1 MIEACDPDADIEV
14 LRKFIKMNTG
24 QDVKLTKK
32 QICQV
37 YDDIKDGKLPLPP
50 LVMNASKTYLIDRK
64 SPLNP
69 RDYEILF
76 NSSSKRADLKK
87 VARKV
92 GLKQVDQ
99 MTKNQVIDSI
109 GKRLRY
115 MKVHEPVK
123 ISRRR
128 VKKTEALVNTNVNRF
143 NNTAVKNEVN
153 NTAVNT
159 NVNKFNNTAV
169 KTNVN
174 RFNNTAVNTNVN
186 KFNNT
191 AVKNEVNTA
200 VKTNVNKFNNTL
212 VKTNVNRFN
221 NTAVKN
227 EVNTAVKPP
236 TQQSRVIFP
245 KGSLFKKGQRPK
257 FLNGRVSAVKK
268 PIQQFVASN
277 TSIDPEPAKRRN
289 NLLMYLKPLK
299 INQLN
304 KNSFLTRLNNGES
317 IDVLKRE
324 AKSREIEITGDTR
337 SRLMKRLDELELNA
351 QDRNSVMSR
360 FDDGIKNINKLMNQ
374 ARKLK
379 KRRDGNKIAA
389 EKKRLTTLAK
399 QLNVFKNFSTSI
411 SRLNIVNAI
420 EPLEKRITDAG
431 VVKKG
436 GEFTKKIQKLSTIAR
451 EMSLDADI
459 KSNIL
464 TIKTDA
470 DVNAS
475 KIRIIDAGKKKLYE
489 QAQSLNVNYSSNIE
503 KIKNVENLT
512 KLRAIINKAGAQKK
526 IKINKIKV
534 ENLAKR
540 KRALKNVV
548 QKNGV
553 LPREKKNS
561 FITQINVNGAN
572 LDALRKNIN
581 AEIQKVKNTKRE
593 KNLDEL
599 KKYIA
604 PLNINTTLKNGFI
617 EKFKTSDIS
626 LSNIKIAVNK
636 EVSKKGDIT
645 SKKRVLSDK
654 IKEARDYGVV
664 FNFNVNVNSVENIEN
679 FERKV
684 DTFVDTFINKKR
696 NALSNKVIEAKLK
709 GNIMNKIT
717 SIKTIKN
724 VKTIEKQIDN
734 MINSNEKYRRREITL
749 YMKRR
754 GFDNQDIKTILM
766 RNLSVENS
774 RKEVDDMLKEKKRL
788 NLTKYLDEKKVP
800 VAERKQFYDKT
811 TNLASI
817 KRNVD
822 RFISGKRKQ
831 IPRNIGDLLNKYD
844 LKNEDRRFIINE
856 WMTYPTMTPTNVE
869 NLASKRSEKFKKEK
883 NIALRSYL
891 TVELGLEPSEVEKIM
906 QEFQVNP
913 RNYNALRKKAMKSKG
928 LSKEKNRIAERVR
941 KAQEDGIDLN
951 FNTNV
956 KNMNNVKNL
965 NTKINGAY
973 IEKEKKNLSRKA
985 LNNNINISND
995 LNRIKSMN
1003 NVRKLK
1009 NKLNAL
1015 TRSKKN
1021 TDLQKLQNVT
1031 RELDRESQERF
1042 LKRFRNQGNS
1052 LNVILKNVEKY
1063 KNELKEKKQVIK
1075 RQELYTYISNKLN
1088 LNVTDRNAIMKE
1100 FDNVKNV
1107 NAMKTKANAIKKQRT
1122 TEKVKENRIKLEEI
1136 LKGMNLEEGDK
1147 RFILLRFDRKPGNVN
1162 AFEANAKK
1170 LVEQKKAN
1178 KRSKEV
1184 SELDTHMKR
1193 LGLSDENKQ
1202 KILNV
1207 FKQNPDKTLNSAKTN
1222 ASIVRQKMNQRKLET
1237 AMNTMKNLTENNK
1250 AEFRKKLIEP
1260 QANLGVIIKNAQAR
1274 NASMRSKKTTERNVA
1289 DYIAALGIGETGNK
1303 LLENFRKGTLTANK
1317 AKEEADKKKKSLN
1330 ANVLVEKKK
1339 KLRAFM
1345 NKTLLTNANKDKF
1358 VNRVTLKENTT
1369 ALEKEITILNTQLKS
1384 IDDSKKKGKKVRNE
1398 RAKPKEENNFNA
1410 NKAMNIL
1417 NKQREG
1423 EAKRLERAKP
1433 KEENNFNTAKA
1444 LKNLNNSNRMAKRQ
1458 KVLNEIA
1465 KHTNERITKFKG
1477 RAGNPFRT
1485 AEEYN
1490 KIGENVK
1497 KMVELVKTKNREA
1510 LKKLLKSTKTNQKQS
1525 NEYMN
1530 AFEKGRKTF
1539 KELKE
1544 NITMK
1549 AKRNALVRKIDKK
1562 PVKNENDDE
1571 AMEASRLFNV
1581 GGDVKNL
1588 TRGKNEREVDKN
1600 VLEKTRKLVGFG
1612 IGGKSR
1618 EKFLVRG
1625 RGMQNTRP
1633 LVKELDER
1641 LTLINKVK
1649 NLPNRKE
1656 LEKVIRNSNTT
1667 INRVRIAIKASQNK
1681 QNKNIANA
1689 SKSLVAGAIG
1699 KIQKKENK
1707 NIANASKSLV
1717 AGAIS
1722 NLKKKNAAARKIQ
1735 ATFRRKKDRNANEN
1749 NGEISAAALAPKP
1762 SFSALA
1768 QKNTKKVANA
1778 AAIFNRRSATSVV
1791 NRLKKLTPIEK
1802 TQYKGKISRANTKS
1816 EIREI
1821 QESAVRVDAR
1831 KKFEENKKK
1840 EEERKKR
1847 VEAEAE
1853 RARKMKEKKATR
1865 EAAERAAES
1874 AKKML
1879 TETEKMRA
1887 KAKENKKFN
1896 NKLAEK
1902 RRLLREREAKSQPK
1916 KRKPKKKQ

>member
-1 MIEACDPDADIEV
+1 MIDACDPDANIDD
-14 LRKFIKMNTG
+14 LRALIKMNTG

-37 YDDIKDGKLPLPP
+37 YDEIKEDKLPLPP
-50 LVMNASKTYLIDRK
+50 LIMNSTKTYLVDKK
-64 SPLNP
+64 SPLKPN
-69 RDYEILF
+69 DYEILF

-99 MTKNQVIDSI
+99 MTKNQMIDSI
-109 GKRLRY
+109 GKRLRF
-115 MKVHEPVK
+115 MKIHEPVQ

-128 VKKTEALVNTNVNRF
+128 VKKIKAEPINT
-143 NNTAVKNEVN
+143 
-153 NTAVNT
+153 
-159 NVNKFNNTAV
+159 FNNTAV
-169 KTNVN
+169 KTNT
-174 RFNNTAVNTNVN
+174 FNNR
-186 KFNNT
+186 
-191 AVKNEVNTA
+191 A
-200 VKTNVNKFNNTL
+200 VKTNTP
-212 VKTNVNRFN
+212 KTRLN
-221 NTAVKN
+221 
-227 EVNTAVKPP
+227 
-236 TQQSRVIFP
+236 FP
-245 KGSLFKKGQRPK
+245 RGSLFIKGQRPK

-268 PIQQFVASN
+268 PVQPFITSN
-277 TSIDPEPAKRRN
+277 TSRDPVPVKRRN
-289 NLLMYLKPLK
+289 NFPMFLKPLK
-299 INQLN
+299 IKQRN
-304 KNSFLTRLNNGES
+304 KNSSLVRLNNGES
-317 IDVLKRE
+317 VD
-324 AKSREIEITGDTR
+324 DTR
-337 SRLMKRLDELELNA
+337 SRLMKRLDDLKLDA
-351 QDRNSVMSR
+351 QDKISVMSR
-360 FDDGIKNINKLMNQ
+360 FNGGTRNINKLVNQ
-374 ARKLK
+374 AKKLK
-379 KRRDGNKIAA
+379 KRRDGNKIAT

-411 SRLNIVNAI
+411 SRLNVVNAI
-420 EPLEKRITDAG
+420 EPLEKRITNAG

-436 GEFTKKIQKLSTIAR
+436 GEFTKKIQKLSNIAR
-451 EMSLDADI
+451 EMNLNADI

-464 TIKTDA
+464 TIKTDV
-470 DVNAS
+470 DVNAT

-489 QAQSLNVNYSSNIE
+489 RAQSLNVNYSSNIE
-503 KIKNVENLT
+503 KIKNVDNLT
-512 KLRAIINKAGAQKK
+512 KLRAIIDKAGARKK
-526 IKINKIKV
+526 IEINNNKIK
-534 ENLAKR
+534 NLAKR
-540 KRALKNVV
+540 KQALKNVV
-548 QKNGV
+548 QKNNV
-553 LPREKKNS
+553 LPIKKKKS

-581 AEIQKVKNTKRE
+581 AEIQRVKNIKRE

-617 EKFKTSDIS
+617 EKFKTSNIS

-636 EVSKKGDIT
+636 EVSKRGDIT
-645 SKKRVLSDK
+645 SKRRVLSGK
-654 IKEARDYGVV
+654 IKEAQDYGVV
-664 FNFNVNVNSVENIEN
+664 FNFNVNVNSVENVEN

-684 DTFVDTFINKKR
+684 DTLIGTFINKKR

-734 MINSNEKYRRREITL
+734 MINSNEKSRRKEITL

-754 GFDNQDIKTILM
+754 GFSNQNIESILM
-766 RNLSVENS
+766 RNLSIENS
-774 RKEVDDMLKEKKRL
+774 RKEVDDMLKERNRL

-800 VAERKQFYDKT
+800 VNERKQFYDKT
-811 TNLASI
+811 ANLVSI
-817 KRNVD
+817 KRDID
-822 RFISGKRKQ
+822 RFISRKRKQ

-856 WMTYPTMTPTNVE
+856 WMTYPTMTPEDVK

-883 NIALRSYL
+883 NVALRSYL
-891 TVELGLEPSEVEKIM
+891 SVELGLEPSEVEKIM

-941 KAQEDGIDLN
+941 KAQEDGIDLD

-1021 TDLQKLQNVT
+1021 TDLRKLENVT
-1031 RELDRESQERF
+1031 RELDLESRERF

-1052 LNVILKNVEKY
+1052 LNVILKNVEMY
-1063 KNELKEKKQVIK
+1063 KNKLKGKKQEIK

-1088 LNVTDRNAIMKE
+1088 LDVTDRNAIMKE
-1100 FDNVKNV
+1100 FNNVKNV

-1122 TEKVKENRIKLEEI
+1122 AEKVKENRIKLEEI
-1136 LKGMNLEEGDK
+1136 LRGMNLEERDK
-1147 RFILLRFDRKPGNVN
+1147 RFILLKFDRKPGNVN

-1170 LVEQKKAN
+1170 LIEQKKAN

-1184 SELDTHMKR
+1184 SELDTHMRR
-1193 LGLSDENKQ
+1193 LGLSEENKQ

-1222 ASIVRQKMNQRKLET
+1222 ASNVRQTMNQQKLNTE
-1237 AMNTMKNLTENNK
+1237 MKTMKNLTENNK
-1250 AEFRKKLIEP
+1250 AEFRKKLREP
-1260 QANLGVIIKNAQAR
+1260 QANLGMVIRNARAR

-1303 LLENFRKGTLTANK
+1303 LLDNFRKGTLTANR

-1330 ANVLVEKKK
+1330 AN
-1339 KLRAFM
+1339 
-1345 NKTLLTNANKDKF
+1345 TLIERKI
-1358 VNRVTLKENTT
+1358 VNRVTPKEDTQIKNAFATKQAALKTY
-1369 ALEKEITILNTQLKS
+1369 LNGLTDLTNEQKTKFMGEVKNAKTDIGRIKRRAKS
-1384 IDDSKKKGKKVRNE
+1384 IDKSKKNGKKVRNE

-1410 NKAMNIL
+1410 GKAMNIL

-1423 EAKRLERAKP
+1423 EAKRIERAKP
-1433 KEENNFNTAKA
+1433 KEENNFNAGKA
-1444 LKNLNNSNRMAKRQ
+1444 MNNINRMAKRQ
-1458 KVLNEIA
+1458 EVLNEIA
-1465 KHTNERITKFKG
+1465 KYTNKRITKFKG
-1477 RAGNPFRT
+1477 PAGNPFKT
-1485 AEEYN
+1485 AKEYN
-1490 KIGENVK
+1490 QIAKNVK
-1497 KMVELVKTKNREA
+1497 KMVEIVKTENREA

-1530 AFEKGRKTF
+1530 AFEKGQKTF

-1562 PVKNENDDE
+1562 NTKNGNENG

-1581 GGDVKNL
+1581 GGGVKNI
-1588 TRGKNEREVDKN
+1588 TRGKNERDVNKN

-1612 IGGKSR
+1612 TGGKSR

-1667 INRVRIAIKASQNK
+1667 INRVRIAVKKS

-1689 SKSLVAGAIG
+1689 SKALVAGAIG
-1699 KIQKKENK
+1699 KIQKKENE
-1707 NIANASKSLV
+1707 ALV
-1717 AGAIS
+1717 QKEKEKGVVNS
-1722 NLKKKNAAARKIQ
+1722 VKLAAKTQ
-1735 ATFRRKKDRNANEN
+1735 GNVTM
-1749 NGEISAAALAPKP
+1749 L
-1762 SFSALA
+1762 
-1768 QKNTKKVANA
+1768 
-1778 AAIFNRRSATSVV
+1778 NRQSATSVV

-1831 KKFEENKKK
+1831 KKFEEDKKK

-1847 VEAEAE
+1847 AEAEAE
-1853 RARKMKEKKATR
+1853 RVRKMKEKKAAR

-1879 TETEKMRA
+1879 TETEKMKA

-1902 RRLLREREAKSQPK
+1902 RRLLREREAKSEPK

>member
-1 MIEACDPDADIEV
+1 M
-14 LRKFIKMNTG
+14 
-24 QDVKLTKK
+24 
-32 QICQV
+32 
-37 YDDIKDGKLPLPP
+37 
-50 LVMNASKTYLIDRK
+50 
-64 SPLNP
+64 
-69 RDYEILF
+69 
-76 NSSSKRADLKK
+76 
-87 VARKV
+87 
-92 GLKQVDQ
+92 
-99 MTKNQVIDSI
+99 
-109 GKRLRY
+109 
-115 MKVHEPVK
+115 
-123 ISRRR
+123 
-128 VKKTEALVNTNVNRF
+128 
-143 NNTAVKNEVN
+143 
-153 NTAVNT
+153 
-159 NVNKFNNTAV
+159 

-174 RFNNTAVNTNVN
+174 MFN
-186 KFNNT
+186 
-191 AVKNEVNTA
+191 
-200 VKTNVNKFNNTL
+200 
-212 VKTNVNRFN
+212 
-221 NTAVKN
+221 
-227 EVNTAVKPP
+227 NTAVKPP

-268 PIQQFVASN
+268 PVQQFVASN

-289 NLLMYLKPLK
+289 NLFMYLKPLK

-337 SRLMKRLDELELNA
+337 SRLMKRLDELKLNA

-379 KRRDGNKIAA
+379 KQRDGNKIAA

-420 EPLEKRITDAG
+420 EPLEKRITNAG

-451 EMSLDADI
+451 EMGLDADI

-464 TIKTDA
+464 MIKTDA

-548 QKNGV
+548 QKNSV

-581 AEIQKVKNTKRE
+581 TEIQRVKNTKRE

-645 SKKRVLSDK
+645 SKRRVLSDK
-654 IKEARDYGVV
+654 IKEAQDYGVV
-664 FNFNVNVNSVENIEN
+664 FNFNVNVNSVENIED

-684 DTFVDTFINKKR
+684 DTLVDTFINKKR
-696 NALSNKVIEAKLK
+696 NTLSNKVIEAKLK

-754 GFDNQDIKTILM
+754 GFSNQNIESVLM
-766 RNLSVENS
+766 RNLSIENS
-774 RKEVDDMLKEKKRL
+774 RKEVDDMLKERNRL
-788 NLTKYLDEKKVP
+788 NLTKYLDEKNVP

-913 RNYNALRKKAMKSKG
+913 RNYNALRKKAMNSKG
-928 LSKEKNRIAERVR
+928 LSKEKNRIAKRVR

-1021 TDLQKLQNVT
+1021 TDWQKLQNVT

-1170 LVEQKKAN
+1170 LVEQKKTN

-1184 SELDTHMKR
+1184 SELDAHMRR
-1193 LGLSDENKQ
+1193 LGLSEENRQ

-1222 ASIVRQKMNQRKLET
+1222 ASTVRQTMNQQKLDIE
-1237 AMNTMKNLTENNK
+1237 MNAMKNLTEKNK
-1250 AEFRKKLIEP
+1250 AEFRAKLKEP
-1260 QANLGVIIKNAQAR
+1260 WANLRVIIKNAQAR

-1303 LLENFRKGTLTANK
+1303 LLENFRKGILTANK

-1369 ALEKEITILNTQLKS
+1369 TLEKEITILNTQLKSKNTNTDIERINQRVKS

-1497 KMVELVKTKNREA
+1497 KMVELVASENEAKALETVEKLNKNAKIQGNKNREA

-1549 AKRNALVRKIDKK
+1549 AKRNALVRKINKK
-1562 PVKNENDDE
+1562 PVKNENENE

-1581 GGDVKNL
+1581 GGGVKNL

-1618 EKFLVRG
+1618 EKFLARG
-1625 RGMQNTRP
+1625 RGMQNTQP

-1649 NLPNRKE
+1649 NLPNRKD
-1656 LEKVIRNSNTT
+1656 LEKMIRDSNTT
-1667 INRVRIAIKASQNK
+1667 INRVRIAVKVSQNK
-1681 QNKNIANA
+1681 QNKNIGDA

-1699 KIQKKENK
+1699 KIQEKENK
-1707 NIANASKSLV
+1707 NIGDASKSLV
-1717 AGAIS
+1717 AGAIG
-1722 NLKKKNAAARKIQ
+1722 NLKKKNAAATKIQ
-1735 ATFRRKKDRNANEN
+1735 AGFRGKKGRNQARRALLNKAPVAETFVPQSKMTN
-1749 NGEISAAALAPKP
+1749 NPLFMEEPRPKPPNVPKPNKP
-1762 SFSALA
+1762 SFRALV
-1768 QKNTKKVANA
+1768 QKNKEKRVMNAVKLAGKKVELSRASGPERVKMARNLAPAKQENVKKVANA
-1778 AAIFNRRSATSVV
+1778 VAIFNRQSAISVV
-1791 NRLKKLTPIEK
+1791 NRLKKLSLADK
-1802 TQYKGKISRANTKS
+1802 TRFKGQIGSANTKAR
-1816 EIREI
+1816 IKEI
-1821 QESAVRVDAR
+1821 QESAVREDAR
-1831 KKFEENKKK
+1831 KKAEENRAK
-1840 EEERKKR
+1840 EEERKKKADAESER
-1847 VEAEAE
+1847 V
-1853 RARKMKEKKATR
+1853 RKMKEKKATR
-1865 EAAERAAES
+1865 EAAERAAVS

-1879 TETEKMRA
+1879 TETEKMKA

-1902 RRLLREREAKSQPK
+1902 RRLLREREAKSEPK

>member
-1 MIEACDPDADIEV
+1 MIEACDPDVDIEV

-37 YDDIKDGKLPLPP
+37 YDDIKEDKLPLPP
-50 LVMNASKTYLIDRK
+50 LIMNSTKTYLVDKK
-64 SPLNP
+64 SPLKPN
-69 RDYEILF
+69 DYEILF

-99 MTKNQVIDSI
+99 MTKNQMIESI

-128 VKKTEALVNTNVNRF
+128 MGGTNANT
-143 NNTAVKNEVN
+143 
-153 NTAVNT
+153 
-159 NVNKFNNTAV
+159 FNNTAV
-169 KTNVN
+169 KTN
-174 RFNNTAVNTNVN
+174 T
-186 KFNNT
+186 FNNT
-191 AVKNEVNTA
+191 AVKTNTFNNTA
-200 VKTNVNKFNNTL
+200 VKTNT
-212 VKTNVNRFN
+212 FN
-221 NTAVKN
+221 NTAVKTN
-227 EVNTAVKPP
+227 TFNNTAVKTNTFNNTAVKTNTFNNTAVKTNTFNNTTLKTNTFNNTSVKTNTPK
-236 TQQSRVIFP
+236 TRLNFP
-245 KGSLFKKGQRPK
+245 RGSLFIKGQRPK

-268 PIQQFVASN
+268 PVQPFITSN
-277 TSIDPEPAKRRN
+277 TSRDPVPVKRRN
-289 NLLMYLKPLK
+289 NFPMFLKPLK
-299 INQLN
+299 IKQRN
-304 KNSFLTRLNNGES
+304 KNSSLVRLNNGES
-317 IDVLKRE
+317 VD
-324 AKSREIEITGDTR
+324 DTR
-337 SRLMKRLDELELNA
+337 SRLMKRLDDLKLDA
-351 QDRNSVMSR
+351 QDKISVMSR
-360 FDDGIKNINKLMNQ
+360 FNGGTRNINKLVNQ
-374 ARKLK
+374 AKKLK
-379 KRRDGNKIAA
+379 KRRDGNKIAT

-411 SRLNIVNAI
+411 SRLNVVNAI
-420 EPLEKRITDAG
+420 EPLEKRITNAG

-436 GEFTKKIQKLSTIAR
+436 GEFTKKIQKLSNIAR
-451 EMSLDADI
+451 EMNLNADI

-464 TIKTDA
+464 TIKTDV
-470 DVNAS
+470 DVNAT

-489 QAQSLNVNYSSNIE
+489 RAQSLNVNYSSNIE
-503 KIKNVENLT
+503 KIENVDNLT
-512 KLRAIINKAGAQKK
+512 KLRAIIDKAGARKK
-526 IKINKIKV
+526 IEINNNKIK
-534 ENLAKR
+534 NLAKR
-540 KRALKNVV
+540 KQALKNVV
-548 QKNGV
+548 QKNNV
-553 LPREKKNS
+553 LPIEKKKS

-581 AEIQKVKNTKRE
+581 AEIQRVKNIKRE

-617 EKFKTSDIS
+617 EKFKTSNIS

-636 EVSKKGDIT
+636 EVSKRGDIT
-645 SKKRVLSDK
+645 SKKRVLSGK
-654 IKEARDYGVV
+654 IKEAQDYGVV
-664 FNFNVNVNSVENIEN
+664 FNFNVNVNSVENVEN

-684 DTFVDTFINKKR
+684 DTLIGTFINKKR

-734 MINSNEKYRRREITL
+734 MINSNEKSRRKEITL

-754 GFDNQDIKTILM
+754 GFSNQNIESILM
-766 RNLSVENS
+766 RNLSIENS
-774 RKEVDDMLKEKKRL
+774 RKEVDDMLKERNRL

-800 VAERKQFYDKT
+800 VNERKQFYDKT
-811 TNLASI
+811 ANLVSI
-817 KRNVD
+817 KRDID

-856 WMTYPTMTPTNVE
+856 WMTYPTMTPEDVK

-883 NIALRSYL
+883 NVALRSYL
-891 TVELGLEPSEVEKIM
+891 SVELGLEPSEVEKIM

-941 KAQEDGIDLN
+941 KAQEDGIDLD

-1021 TDLQKLQNVT
+1021 TDLRKLENVT
-1031 RELDRESQERF
+1031 RELDLESRERF

-1063 KNELKEKKQVIK
+1063 KNKLKGKKQEIK

-1088 LNVTDRNAIMKE
+1088 LDVTDRNAIMKE
-1100 FDNVKNV
+1100 FNNVKNV

-1122 TEKVKENRIKLEEI
+1122 AEKVKENRIKLEEI
-1136 LKGMNLEEGDK
+1136 LRGMNLEERDK
-1147 RFILLRFDRKPGNVN
+1147 RFILLKFDRKPGNVN

-1170 LVEQKKAN
+1170 LIEQKKAN

-1184 SELDTHMKR
+1184 SELDTHMRR
-1193 LGLSDENKQ
+1193 LGLSEENKQ

-1222 ASIVRQKMNQRKLET
+1222 ASNVRQTMNQQKLNTE
-1237 AMNTMKNLTENNK
+1237 MKTMKNLTENNK
-1250 AEFRKKLIEP
+1250 AEFRKKLREP
-1260 QANLGVIIKNAQAR
+1260 QANLGMVIRNARAR

-1289 DYIAALGIGETGNK
+1289 NYIAALGIGETGNK
-1303 LLENFRKGTLTANK
+1303 LLDNFRKGTLTANR

-1330 ANVLVEKKK
+1330 AN
-1339 KLRAFM
+1339 
-1345 NKTLLTNANKDKF
+1345 TLIERKI
-1358 VNRVTLKENTT
+1358 VNRVTPKEDTQIKNAFATKQAALKTY
-1369 ALEKEITILNTQLKS
+1369 LNGLTDLTNEQKTKFMGEVKNAKTDIVRIKRRAKS
-1384 IDDSKKKGKKVRNE
+1384 IDKSKKNGKKVRNE

-1410 NKAMNIL
+1410 GKAMNIL

-1423 EAKRLERAKP
+1423 EAKRIERAKP
-1433 KEENNFNTAKA
+1433 KEENNFNAGKAMNILNKQREGEAKRIERA
-1444 LKNLNNSNRMAKRQ
+1444 KPKEENNFNAGKAMNNINRMAKRQ
-1458 KVLNEIA
+1458 EVLNEIA
-1465 KHTNERITKFKG
+1465 KYTNKRITKFKG
-1477 RAGNPFRT
+1477 PAGNPFKT
-1485 AEEYN
+1485 AKEYN
-1490 KIGENVK
+1490 QIAKNVK
-1497 KMVELVKTKNREA
+1497 KMVEIVKTENREA

-1530 AFEKGRKTF
+1530 AFEKGKKTF

-1562 PVKNENDDE
+1562 NTKNGNENG

-1581 GGDVKNL
+1581 GGGVKNL
-1588 TRGKNEREVDKN
+1588 TRGKNERDVNKN

-1612 IGGKSR
+1612 TGGKSR

-1667 INRVRIAIKASQNK
+1667 INRVRIAVKKS

-1689 SKSLVAGAIG
+1689 SKALVAGAIG
-1699 KIQKKENK
+1699 KIQKKENE
-1707 NIANASKSLV
+1707 ALV
-1717 AGAIS
+1717 QKEKEKGVVNS
-1722 NLKKKNAAARKIQ
+1722 VKLAAKTQ
-1735 ATFRRKKDRNANEN
+1735 GNVTM
-1749 NGEISAAALAPKP
+1749 L
-1762 SFSALA
+1762 
-1768 QKNTKKVANA
+1768 
-1778 AAIFNRRSATSVV
+1778 NRQSATSVV

-1831 KKFEENKKK
+1831 KKFEEDKKK

-1847 VEAEAE
+1847 AEAEAE
-1853 RARKMKEKKATR
+1853 RVRKMKEKKAAR

-1879 TETEKMRA
+1879 TETEKMKA

-1902 RRLLREREAKSQPK
+1902 RRLLREREAKSEPK